1 MNPEAITAMIAV
13 VDALINLGIPYYIG
27 GSVASSAHGVIR
39 STLDADIVVDMH
51 LINVAPLADLL
62 RGQYYLNINTMR
74 EAVHRQSC
82 FNMIYLPTM
91 FKVDI
96 FVTKDR
102 PYSREAF
109 QKIQSKVFDEGTGRQ
124 FYVAS
129 PDDTILAK
137 LEWYRLGDEI
147 SDRQWSDI
155 IGVMKVQGDALDRA
169 YLEKW
174 AAELGVDDLLTR
186 AWQESSDK

>member
-1 MNPEAITAMIAV
+1 MNPEAISAMSAV
-13 VDALINLGIPYYIG
+13 IDALTSLEIPYYIG

-39 STLDADIVVDMH
+39 STLDADIVADVQLEH
-51 LINVAPLADLL
+51 IAPLVDILHDK
-62 RGQYYLNINTMR
+62 YYLNDIAVR
-74 EAVHRQSC
+74 EAIQRQSC
-82 FNMIYLPTM
+82 FNLIYLPTM

-96 FVTKDR
+96 FVTKNR
-102 PYSREAF
+102 PYSKMAF
-109 QKIQSKVFDEGTGRQ
+109 QRIQSMVFDEETGRQ

-129 PDDTILAK
+129 AEDTILAK

-155 IGVMKVQGDALDRA
+155 LGVMNVQQTALDHV

-174 AAELGVDDLLTR
+174 AVELGVHDLLAKAR
-186 AWQESSDK
+186 NEAKL